1 VIVEAKDK
9 RVEKAKDP
17 NAVEEEKTEE

>member
-9 RVEKAKDP
+9 RVAKVKDP
-17 NAVEEEKTEE
+17 NAVEEENAEE

>member
-9 RVEKAKDP
+9 RVAKVKDP
-17 NAVEEEKTEE
+17 NAVEDENAEE